1 MTRIDITTRDLHQL
15 IAPVLPHASTDASI
29 PELNVVRFETS
40 GMTVHAVA
48 TDRATM
54 AATRRPV
61 GFIDDCVIHID
72 RTDCIAMLKLFT
84 FTKEEDPD
92 LTLILDQVT
101 VPVGNTSLSALAL
114 RIDSQDG
121 TRLVLHD
128 RRVPG
133 QPTALDGWRKVIGKV
148 LHREQT
154 VGAPA
159 LLLAPAMLP
168 RWSKAAAGKGERLT
182 VFCGPDPSD
191 SILVAVEQHFI
202 GVWVPAGHL
211 DAGGDLLDGNPWR
224 DELPAPASAAE
235 PT

>member
-1 MTRIDITTRDLHQL
+1 MTRIDMTTRDLHQL
-15 IAPVLPHASTDASI
+15 IAPVLPHACTSADL
-29 PELNVVRFETS
+29 PELNVVRLETS
-40 GMTVHAVA
+40 GTTMHAVA

-61 GFIDDCVIHID
+61 GFTDDVVIHID
-72 RTDCIAMLKLFT
+72 RADCVALLKLFT

-114 RIDSQDG
+114 RIDSEDG

-133 QPTALDGWRKVIGKV
+133 QPTALDGWRKVIGGV
-148 LHREQT
+148 LHRPQT

-159 LLLAPAMLP
+159 LLLSPAALP
-168 RWSKAAAGKGERLT
+168 RWSKAAGKGERLT
-182 VFCGPDPSD
+182 VFCGPDPSNALL
-191 SILVAVEQHFI
+191 ITVEQHFI
-202 GVWVPAGHL
+202 GIWATAGHL
-211 DAGGDLLDGNPWR
+211 DAGGDLLDDNPWR
-224 DELPAPASAAE
+224 RELPAPAVAGEA
-235 PT
+235 

>member
-15 IAPVLPHASTDASI
+15 IAPVLPHACTSADL
-29 PELNVVRFETS
+29 PELNAVRMEVS
-40 GMTVHAVA
+40 GATLYAVA

-54 AATRRPV
+54 AATRQHV
-61 GFIDDCVIHID
+61 GFTDDVIIHID
-72 RTDCIAMLKLFT
+72 RADAAALLRLFT

-92 LTLILDQVT
+92 LTLILDHVT

-133 QPTALDGWRKVIGKV
+133 QPTALDGWRKTIGGV
-148 LHREQT
+148 LHRPQT
-154 VGAPA
+154 VAAPA
-159 LLLAPAMLP
+159 VLLAPAGLA
-168 RWSKAAAGKGERLT
+168 RWSKAAGKGERLA

-191 SILVAVEQHFI
+191 ALLVTVEQHFI
-202 GVWVPAGHL
+202 GVWATAGHL
-211 DAGGDLLDGNPWR
+211 DAGGDLLADSPWR
-224 DELPAPASAAE
+224 DELPAPAGASS
-235 PT
+235 